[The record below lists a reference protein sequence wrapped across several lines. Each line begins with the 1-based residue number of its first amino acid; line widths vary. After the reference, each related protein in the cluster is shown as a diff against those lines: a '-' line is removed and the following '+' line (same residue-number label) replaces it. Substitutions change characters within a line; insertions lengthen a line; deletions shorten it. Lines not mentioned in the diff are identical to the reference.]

1 MQSLLPKMRLMRRIS
16 FLSRPVSGTLLSRP
30 VQLGLSKCHLSSSII
45 LHKEPPKGFGNFGSK
60 TPDKGSKKSRRTRR
74 KETATETGTY
84 QLSLLGTLK
93 LTTHVTGEY
102 LTGKWCGNCSIA
114 NFGLLRHCYV
124 ISSIAVACSKTAINR
139 TLEYLGWIT

>member
-102 LTGKWCGNCSIA
+102 LTGK
-114 NFGLLRHCYV
+114 
-124 ISSIAVACSKTAINR
+124 
-139 TLEYLGWIT
+139 